1 MLLAELTVSF
11 SECAASQRSI
21 ADINSFNPQDDPEE
35 GDGAN
40 SCFTLGK
47 IQAQRGQD
55 PYLRPLSHPGA
66 GTGVEPTFAGFLPR
80 WSCLQLHLPL
90 GHMASLSLRNR
101 EGLHSEDADRGDPAG
116 SLPVVAF

>member
-1 MLLAELTVSF
+1 MAELTVSF

-35 GDGAN
+35 GDGAD

-55 PYLRPLSHPGA
+55 PYLRPLSRPGA
-66 GTGVEPTFAGFLPR
+66 GTDVEPTFAGFLPR

-90 GHMASLSLRNR
+90 GQHGFFEL
-101 EGLHSEDADRGDPAG
+101 EEQGGP
-116 SLPVVAF
+116 PQ